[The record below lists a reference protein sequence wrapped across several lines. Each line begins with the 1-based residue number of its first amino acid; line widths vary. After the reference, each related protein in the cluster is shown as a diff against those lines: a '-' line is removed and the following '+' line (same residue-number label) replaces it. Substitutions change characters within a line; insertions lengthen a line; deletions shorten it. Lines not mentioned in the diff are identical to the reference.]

1 MMEAMDNFLLSTKEK
16 SQAALTIGKAKP
28 ALSGRSEGEGARP
41 THYYWSFHGQE
52 TNSFGKGRH
61 ERGNG
66 KNAKT
71 VGCAYRLCAWVA
83 DRVNDTHTDT
93 PESSPVEYGFDFSD
107 NQAARRGCPI
117 GSVNTRSASVMR
129 ASVFASSANWASEE
143 RNRSPFIPE
152 GEAFSM
158 SFFFNR
164 ALCLDIYIPFG
175 KSLNA

>member
-1 MMEAMDNFLLSTKEK
+1 MMEAMDNFLLSKEK
-16 SQAALTIGKAKP
+16 SQAALTIGEAKP

-61 ERGNG
+61 ERGNRRVTER
-66 KNAKT
+66 AR
-71 VGCAYRLCAWVA
+71 YDQRLHGWPANSSHGA
-83 DRVNDTHTDT
+83 HTDT
-93 PESSPVEYGFDFSD
+93 PESSESESGAFGAFGSAEIWRGNLEGV
-107 NQAARRGCPI
+107 NAASTRRCR
-117 GSVNTRSASVMR
+117 VNW
-129 ASVFASSANWASEE
+129 FASATNWASEAKNGSACLFQAPS
-143 RNRSPFIPE
+143 RL
-152 GEAFSM
+152 